1 MRYTRVAL
9 AALIVTLGLGLML
22 AVEAQTVIVGG
33 AKGKKAAPAGAKG
46 PAVDLK
52 AGLVAQS
59 KLDEKTIEKVLKALG
74 PAVSE
79 QLRAGRQIELPGV
92 GTLQV
97 VRVTEY
103 KDIDANGRPIIMPAK
118 NYIEYVPTTKMN
130 DDANSAGA
138 KPART
143 VEGYDFRVNP
153 NADPGMKTPYTRTPG
168 TRIR

>member
-1 MRYTRVAL
+1 MSL
-9 AALIVTLGLGLML
+9 AALTATLSLGLML
-22 AVEAQTVIVGG
+22 GVEAQTVGG
-33 AKGKKAAPAGAKG
+33 AKGKKTAAKG
-46 PAVDLK
+46 TPTDLK
-52 AGLVAQS
+52 AGLMAQT

-79 QLRAGRQIELPGV
+79 QLRAGRQIEFPGV

-103 KDIDANGRPIIMPAK
+103 KDLVNGRPAMMPAK

-130 DDANSAGA
+130 DDANSSGA
-138 KPART
+138 KPAR
-143 VEGYDFRVNP
+143 VVDGYEYRVNP
-153 NADPGMKTPYTRTPG
+153 NAQPGMKTPYTRTPG